1 MHGNRPQFPIQAC
14 HVLHLS
20 SSASEVHALCMAPFK
35 TPPVFALFRHAL
47 AYVQIGSPW
56 SNWFS
61 GLATMATFPLA
72 ISLVVDPRWPL
83 GPRHESTCQ
92 VGPLKKRSRSQ
103 LSSLASSRLLSLRI
117 SLKEKKPIAERIQT
131 QAPVKTTRPQQLQEK
146 EAHQSSGYF
155 TWVNEDH
162 SSPIVTPFFCRKCIG
177 KMVMNHNDV
186 HD

>member
-92 VGPLKKRSRSQ
+92 VGPLKKRPRSQ

-162 SSPIVTPFFCRKCIG
+162 SSPIVTPFFAAS
-177 KMVMNHNDV
+177 V
-186 HD
+186 